1 MELNTAK
8 EMLEA
13 IGKPVEIDIFPL
25 NKKSKTDTSI
35 SGNIIAVDPDTR
47 SIGLLQFRYGEPF
60 HVVYIPGTSIK
71 EIHDLNDGPFGAI
84 MKYRRRTP
92 QLLKFI
98 EEKFVKQTEN
108 SQNNN
113 GEARREKIIKFF
125 DSSSLQYE
133 IQDDGTIVVGAV
145 KIRPPYME
153 DSCFSENQLAL
164 GRLRKLISQAI
175 AFHEPL

>member
-47 SIGLLQFRYGEPF
+47 SIGLLQFRHGEPF

-71 EIHDLNDGPFGAI
+71 EIHDLNDGPFG
-84 MKYRRRTP
+84 K
-92 QLLKFI
+92 K
-98 EEKFVKQTEN
+98 
-108 SQNNN
+108 
-113 GEARREKIIKFF
+113 
-125 DSSSLQYE
+125 SL
-133 IQDDGTIVVGAV
+133 
-145 KIRPPYME
+145 
-153 DSCFSENQLAL
+153 
-164 GRLRKLISQAI
+164 
-175 AFHEPL
+175 